1 MARNKR
7 AAQDTETAASAAKKS
22 KKDENKVE
30 VMIATRFLIDKVH
43 HPFHS
48 LNQAC
53 RAVELDKILEY
64 NLDLKK
70 EDVYCQINLIKSKLL
85 K

>member
-1 MARNKR
+1 MPPKNKR
-7 AAQDTETAASAAKKS
+7 AAQDTETAATAAKKE
-22 KKDENKVE
+22 ENKVE
-30 VMIATRFLIDKVH
+30 VIATRFLIDEVQ

-53 RAVELDKILEY
+53 RAVELDKIFEY

-70 EDVYCQINLIKSKLL
+70 EDVYCKN
-85 K
+85 

>member
-30 VMIATRFLIDKVH
+30 VIATRFFIDEVH

-53 RAVELDKILEY
+53 RAVELDKVLEY

-70 EDVYCQINLIKSKLL
+70 EDVYCQINLIKSKFL

>member
-30 VMIATRFLIDKVH
+30 VIATRFLSTKFI
-43 HPFHS
+43 
-48 LNQAC
+48 
-53 RAVELDKILEY
+53 ILF
-64 NLDLKK
+64 
-70 EDVYCQINLIKSKLL
+70 IHLIKHAGL
-85 K
+85 